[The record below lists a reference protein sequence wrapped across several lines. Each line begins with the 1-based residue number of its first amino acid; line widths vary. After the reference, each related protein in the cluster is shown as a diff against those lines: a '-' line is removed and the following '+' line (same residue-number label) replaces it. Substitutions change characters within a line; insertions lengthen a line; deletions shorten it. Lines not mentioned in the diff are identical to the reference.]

1 MKHFYV
7 LFMQSVS
14 PFAALQIEFALVNC
28 CKGKKEKKES
38 KAKPSIFK
46 KRNNNQEY
54 RGPFFQ
60 RMKTAM
66 GRNWNFPWQ
75 TYFLFTASKSSPA
88 QRLPTS
94 AGASE
99 VLKANVEPSVYF

>member
-28 CKGKKEKKES
+28 CKGKKEKRNQKQNQVS
-38 KAKPSIFK
+38 FK
-46 KRNNNQEY
+46 KKKIRNTKVSSFREWKLHWGETETFTDRHIFNLLLPKAAQLKGPQPMQE
-54 RGPFFQ
+54 
-60 RMKTAM
+60 
-66 GRNWNFPWQ
+66 
-75 TYFLFTASKSSPA
+75 
-88 QRLPTS
+88 LP
-94 AGASE
+94 E

>member
-46 KRNNNQEY
+46 KKNLEY
-54 RGPFFQ
+54 KGPFFHSI
-60 RMKTAM
+60 KTAM
-66 GRNWNFPWQ
+66 GRNWNFHWQ
-75 TYFLFTASKSSPA
+75 DIFLIYCFQKQPSSRAP
-88 QRLPTS
+88 QPMQELP
-94 AGASE
+94 E